1 MLITVLFVL
10 GFVALIKGAGL
21 LVDGSASVA
30 KKLKISNIVIG
41 LTIVSFGTS
50 APELLVNL
58 FATGSGETELAIANV
73 FGSNISNV
81 LLILGVSALIYP
93 LAIKKNTVWKE
104 IPFSLLAALL
114 VGVLANDLLID
125 KMEIS
130 VLSRIDG
137 LVLFVLFIIFIYYTF
152 GIAKIGGKDKN
163 NIKEFSTLKSIIFI
177 VIGLVGLT
185 LGGKWIINGAI
196 HFAELLGLSK
206 TLVGLTIVAI
216 GTSLPELATSAV
228 AAYKKNAEI
237 AIGNIVGSNIFNL
250 LWVLGISAT
259 VAPLAFQTN
268 SNVDLGM
275 VILSS
280 FLLFIFIFIGKRRT
294 LERWQGAIFILTYI
308 SYITFAVIRG

>member
-1 MLITVLFVL
+1 MLIFVLFAL
-10 GFVALIKGAGL
+10 GFIALIKGAGL
-21 LVDGSASVA
+21 LVDGAASIA

-58 FATGSGETELAIANV
+58 FAAGSGETELAIANV

-81 LLILGVSALIYP
+81 LLILGISALIYP
-93 LAIKKNTVWKE
+93 LAIQRSTAWKE
-104 IPFSLLAALL
+104 IPFSLLAILL
-114 VGVLANDLLID
+114 VGILANDLLID

-130 VLSRIDG
+130 ILSRIDG
-137 LVLFVLFIIFIYYTF
+137 LVLLALFIVFIYYTF
-152 GIAKIGGKDKN
+152 GIAKTGGESQSG
-163 NIKEFSTLKSIIFI
+163 IKEFSVFKSITFI
-177 VIGLVGLT
+177 ILGLVGLT

-250 LWVLGISAT
+250 LWILGISA
-259 VAPLAFQTN
+259 VVSPLAFRIS
-268 SNVDLGM
+268 SNIDLGM

-280 FLLFIFIFIGKRRT
+280 FLLFIFIFIGKKHI
-294 LERWQGAIFILTYI
+294 LERWQGAIFIFTYL
-308 SYITFAVIRG
+308 SYITFVIMRG